1 MAKENYSAADMV
13 IDTLKNNNMDYVF
26 GIPGAKIDYLFDALE
41 DDGPELIVT
50 RHEQNAAMMAQGV
63 GRLTGKPGVALVTS
77 GPGVSN
83 LTTGLLTATSEGDPV
98 LAIGGQV
105 KRNDLLRLT
114 HQAVDNAALLK
125 SSTKYSAEVQDPES
139 LSEVMTNAIRTATS
153 GKNGASFI
161 SIPQD
166 VISSQV
172 QSKAIDLPEKPHLGV
187 PTDEEVNEVL
197 QAIKDAKFPVLL
209 AGMRS
214 SSEKE
219 TEAIRKFVEKTSLPV
234 VETFQGAGVISREL
248 EDHFFG
254 RVGLFRNQVGDEL
267 LRKADLVVAIG
278 YDPIEYEA
286 SNWNKE
292 LDTEI
297 ISIDEVHAEIT
308 NYLRPKKEL
317 VGNIAG
323 TIQMMSEKVSEP
335 IIDQKHLDDLEEL
348 RANIIEATGIKYE
361 HEDGILHPVE
371 IINTMQKTLTD
382 DTTVTVDVGSHYIW
396 MARKFR
402 SYNPRHLLF
411 SNGMQTLGVA
421 LPWAIAA
428 ALVRP
433 NTQVVSVA
441 GDGGFLFSGQDLE
454 TAVRKKLNIIQLIWN
469 DGKYNM
475 VEFQEEMKYKRA
487 AGVAF
492 GPVDYVKYAESFG
505 AKGIRVTSPEEFEAA
520 IKKGYET
527 EGPVLIDIPVNYKD
541 NIKLST
547 NMLPD
552 SLN

>member
-13 IDTLKNNNMDYVF
+13 IDTLKNNNVDYVF

-50 RHEQNAAMMAQGV
+50 RHEQNAAMMAQGI

-219 TEAIRKFVEKTSLPV
+219 TEAIRKFIEKTSLPV

-505 AKGIRVTSPEEFEAA
+505 AKGIRVTSPEELEAA
-520 IKKGYET
+520 IKEGYET

>member
-13 IDTLKNNNMDYVF
+13 IDTLKNNNVDYVF
-26 GIPGAKIDYLFDALE
+26 GIPGAKIDYLFNALE

-50 RHEQNAAMMAQGV
+50 RHEQNAAMMAQGI
-63 GRLTGKPGVALVTS
+63 GRLTGKPGGALVTS

-505 AKGIRVTSPEEFEAA
+505 AKGIRVTSPEELEAA
-520 IKKGYET
+520 IKEGYET

>member
-13 IDTLKNNNMDYVF
+13 IDTLKNNNVDYVF

-63 GRLTGKPGVALVTS
+63 GRLTGNPGVALVTS

-114 HQAVDNAALLK
+114 HQAVDNASLLR

-166 VISSQV
+166 VISAPV
-172 QSKAIDLPEKPHLGV
+172 QSKAINLCERPQLGV
-187 PTDEEVNEVL
+187 PSVDEIKEVIHEI
-197 QAIKDAKFPVLL
+197 QQAKFPVLL

-219 TEAIRKFVEKTSLPV
+219 TEAIRQLVAKTNLPV
-234 VETFQGAGVISREL
+234 VETFQGAGVLNREL
-248 EDHFFG
+248 ENHFFG

-267 LRKADLVVAIG
+267 LRKADLVVTIG

-297 ISIDEVHAEIT
+297 IAIDEVQAEIT
-308 NYLRPKKEL
+308 NFLRPKKEI

-323 TIQMMSEKVSEP
+323 TIQLLSENVTEP
-335 IIDQKHLDDLEEL
+335 IINEERLNDLEQL
-348 RANIIEATGIKYE
+348 RADIIEATGIKYT
-361 HEDGILHPVE
+361 HEDGVMHPLE
-371 IINTMQKTLTD
+371 IIETMQNNLTD

-396 MARKFR
+396 MSRKFR

-441 GDGGFLFSGQDLE
+441 GDGGFLFSAQDLE

-475 VEFQEEMKYKRA
+475 VEFQEEMKYKRSS
-487 AGVAF
+487 GVDF
-492 GPVDYVKYAESFG
+492 GPVDYVKYAEAFG
-505 AKGIRVTSPEEFEAA
+505 AKGLRVTSQEELEAA
-520 IKKGYET
+520 IKEGYET
-527 EGPVLIDIPVNYKD
+527 EGPVVIDIPVNYKD

>member
-1 MAKENYSAADMV
+1 MTNQNYTAADMV
-13 IDTLKNNNMDYVF
+13 IDTLKHNHIKYVF
-26 GIPGAKIDYLFDALE
+26 GIPGAKIDYLFNALE

-50 RHEQNAAMMAQGV
+50 RHEQNAAMMAQGI
-63 GRLTGKPGVALVTS
+63 GRITGKPGVALVTS

-114 HQAVDNAALLK
+114 HQSIDNASLLR
-125 SSTKYSAEVQDPES
+125 SSTKFSAEVQDPES
-139 LSEVMTNAIRTATS
+139 LSEVMTNAMRTATS
-153 GKNGASFI
+153 GKKGASFI

-166 VISSQV
+166 VI
-172 QSKAIDLPEKPHLGV
+172 QSPVKNKAIDLCEEPLLGV
-187 PTDEEVNEVL
+187 PQKEAIDEVI
-197 QAIKDAKFPVLL
+197 QKIKDAKFPVLL

-214 SSEKE
+214 SSEAE
-219 TEAIRKFVEKTSLPV
+219 TQSIRHLVEKSNLPV
-234 VETFQGAGVISREL
+234 VETFQGAGVLSKAL
-248 EDHFFG
+248 ENHFFG
-254 RVGLFRNQVGDEL
+254 RVGLFRNQVGDQL
-267 LRKADLVVAIG
+267 LKKADLVITIG

-286 SNWNKE
+286 SYWNKE
-292 LDTEI
+292 LETDI
-297 ISIDEVHAEIT
+297 INIDEVQAEIT
-308 NYLRPKKEL
+308 HHLHPVKEL
-317 VGNIAG
+317 IGNIAE
-323 TIQMMSEKVSEP
+323 TIELISNQIDAP
-335 IIDQKHLDDLEEL
+335 IIDEHHLNDLERL
-348 RANIIEATGIKYE
+348 RAEVIEASGIKCTHVDGVLHPLEIIET
-361 HEDGILHPVE
+361 LQ
-371 IINTMQKTLTD
+371 NTLTE

-402 SYNPRHLLF
+402 SYKPRHLLF

-469 DGKYNM
+469 DGRYNM
-475 VEFQEEMKYKRA
+475 VEFQEEMKYHRA
-487 AGVAF
+487 SGVDF
-492 GPVDYVKYAESFG
+492 GPVDYVKYAESMG
-505 AKGIRVTSPEEFEAA
+505 AKGIRVTTQEQLEAA
-520 IKKGYET
+520 IKEGYAT

-547 NMLPD
+547 NVLPD
-552 SLN
+552 SIN

>member
-1 MAKENYSAADMV
+1 MKGYEYKMAKENYSAADMV
-13 IDTLKNNNMDYVF
+13 IDTLKNNNVDYVF

-278 YDPIEYEA
+278 YDPIEYL
-286 SNWNKE
+286 S
-292 LDTEI
+292 
-297 ISIDEVHAEIT
+297 
-308 NYLRPKKEL
+308 
-317 VGNIAG
+317 
-323 TIQMMSEKVSEP
+323 
-335 IIDQKHLDDLEEL
+335 
-348 RANIIEATGIKYE
+348 
-361 HEDGILHPVE
+361 
-371 IINTMQKTLTD
+371 
-382 DTTVTVDVGSHYIW
+382 
-396 MARKFR
+396 
-402 SYNPRHLLF
+402 
-411 SNGMQTLGVA
+411 
-421 LPWAIAA
+421 
-428 ALVRP
+428 
-433 NTQVVSVA
+433 
-441 GDGGFLFSGQDLE
+441 
-454 TAVRKKLNIIQLIWN
+454 LIH
-469 DGKYNM
+469 
-475 VEFQEEMKYKRA
+475 
-487 AGVAF
+487 
-492 GPVDYVKYAESFG
+492 
-505 AKGIRVTSPEEFEAA
+505 I
-520 IKKGYET
+520 
-527 EGPVLIDIPVNYKD
+527 
-541 NIKLST
+541 
-547 NMLPD
+547 
-552 SLN
+552 

>member
-13 IDTLKNNNMDYVF
+13 IDTLKNNNVDYVF

-50 RHEQNAAMMAQGV
+50 RHEQNAAMMAQGI

-297 ISIDEVHAEIT
+297 IS
-308 NYLRPKKEL
+308 
-317 VGNIAG
+317 
-323 TIQMMSEKVSEP
+323 
-335 IIDQKHLDDLEEL
+335 
-348 RANIIEATGIKYE
+348 
-361 HEDGILHPVE
+361 
-371 IINTMQKTLTD
+371 
-382 DTTVTVDVGSHYIW
+382 
-396 MARKFR
+396 
-402 SYNPRHLLF
+402 
-411 SNGMQTLGVA
+411 
-421 LPWAIAA
+421 
-428 ALVRP
+428 
-433 NTQVVSVA
+433 
-441 GDGGFLFSGQDLE
+441 
-454 TAVRKKLNIIQLIWN
+454 
-469 DGKYNM
+469 
-475 VEFQEEMKYKRA
+475 
-487 AGVAF
+487 
-492 GPVDYVKYAESFG
+492 
-505 AKGIRVTSPEEFEAA
+505 
-520 IKKGYET
+520 
-527 EGPVLIDIPVNYKD
+527 
-541 NIKLST
+541 
-547 NMLPD
+547 
-552 SLN
+552 

>member
-1 MAKENYSAADMV
+1 MTKENYSAADMV
-13 IDTLKNNNMDYVF
+13 IDTLKNNNVDYVF
-26 GIPGAKIDYLFDALE
+26 GIPGAKIDYLFNALE

-50 RHEQNAAMMAQGV
+50 RHEQNAAMMAQGI

-105 KRNDLLRLT
+105 KRNDLLRMT
-114 HQAVDNAALLK
+114 HQAVDNASLLR

-166 VISSQV
+166 VIESPV
-172 QSKAIDLPEKPHLGV
+172 TSKAIDLCEQPQLGV
-187 PTDEEVNEVL
+187 PNLEDIQDVIK
-197 QAIKDAKFPVLL
+197 AIKHAKFPVLL
-209 AGMRS
+209 VGMRS

-219 TEAIRKFVEKTSLPV
+219 TEAIRQLVAKSNLPV
-234 VETFQGAGVISREL
+234 VETFQGAGVLNREL
-248 EDHFFG
+248 ENHFFG

-267 LRKADLVVAIG
+267 LRKADLVVTIG

-292 LDTEI
+292 LETEI
-297 ISIDEVHAEIT
+297 IVIDEVQAEIT
-308 NYLRPKKEL
+308 NFLRPKKEL
-317 VGNIAG
+317 IGSIAG
-323 TIQMMSEKVSEP
+323 TIQLLSENVHEP
-335 IIDQKHLDDLEEL
+335 IINQSRLDDLERL
-348 RANIIEATGIKYE
+348 RADVIEATGIKYT
-361 HEDGILHPVE
+361 HENGVMHPLE
-371 IINTMQKTLTD
+371 IIETMQNTLTD

-475 VEFQEEMKYKRA
+475 VEFQEEMKYKRS
-487 AGVAF
+487 AGVEF

-505 AKGIRVTSPEEFEAA
+505 AKGLRVTSQAELEAA
-520 IKKGYET
+520 LKEGYET
-527 EGPVLIDIPVNYKD
+527 DGPVLIDIPVNYKD

-547 NMLPD
+547 NVLPD

>member
-1 MAKENYSAADMV
+1 MTDKKYTAADMV
-13 IDTLKNNNMDYVF
+13 IDTLKNNGVEYVF
-26 GIPGAKIDYLFDALE
+26 GIPGAKIDYLFNALI

-50 RHEQNAAMMAQGV
+50 RHEQNAAMMAQGI
-63 GRLTGKPGVALVTS
+63 GRLTGKPGVVLVTS

-98 LAIGGQV
+98 LALGGQV

-114 HQAVDNAALLK
+114 HQSIDNAALLK
-125 SSTKYSAEVQDPES
+125 YSSKYSEEVQDPES
-139 LSEVMTNAIRTATS
+139 LSEVMTNAIRIATS

-166 VISSQV
+166 VISSPV
-172 QSKAIDLPEKPHLGV
+172 ESKAISLCQKPSLGV
-187 PTDEEVNEVL
+187 SSEHDINDVIE
-197 QAIKDAKFPVLL
+197 AIKNASFPVLL

-214 SSEKE
+214 SSAEE
-219 TEAIRKFVEKTSLPV
+219 TNAIRKLVERTNLPV

-248 EDHFFG
+248 ENHFFG

-267 LRKADLVVAIG
+267 LRKSDLVVTIG

-292 LDTEI
+292 LDTQI
-297 ISIDEVHAEIT
+297 INIDEVQAEIT
-308 NYLRPKKEL
+308 NYMQPKKEL
-317 VGNIAG
+317 IGNIAK
-323 TIQMMSEKVSEP
+323 TIEMISDKVDEP
-335 IIDQKHLDDLEEL
+335 FINQQHLDELEQL
-348 RANIIEATGIKYE
+348 RTHIDEETGIKAT
-361 HEDGILHPVE
+361 HEEGILHPVE
-371 IINTMQKTLTD
+371 IIESMQKVLTD

-396 MARKFR
+396 MARNFR

-421 LPWAIAA
+421 LPWAISA

-441 GDGGFLFSGQDLE
+441 GDGGFLFSSQDLE
-454 TAVRKKLNIIQLIWN
+454 TAVRKNLNIIQLIWN

-475 VEFQEEMKYKRA
+475 VEFQEEMKYKRSS
-487 AGVAF
+487 GVDF
-492 GPVDYVKYAESFG
+492 GPVDFVKYAESFG
-505 AKGIRVTSPEEFEAA
+505 AKGLRVTNQEELEAA
-520 IKKGYET
+520 IKEGYET
-527 EGPVLIDIPVNYKD
+527 DGPVLIDIPVNYKD

-552 SLN
+552 VFN

>member
-13 IDTLKNNNMDYVF
+13 IDTLKNNNVDYVF

-505 AKGIRVTSPEEFEAA
+505 AKGIRVTSPEELEAA
-520 IKKGYET
+520 IKEGYET

-541 NIKLST
+541 NVKLST

>member
-1 MAKENYSAADMV
+1 MTDKKYTAADMV
-13 IDTLKNNNMDYVF
+13 IDTLKNNGVEYVF
-26 GIPGAKIDYLFDALE
+26 GIPGAKIDYLFNALI

-50 RHEQNAAMMAQGV
+50 RHEQNAAMMAQGI
-63 GRLTGKPGVALVTS
+63 GRLTGKPGVVLVTS

-98 LAIGGQV
+98 LALGGQV

-114 HQAVDNAALLK
+114 HQSIDNAALLK
-125 SSTKYSAEVQDPES
+125 YSSKYSEEVQDPES
-139 LSEVMTNAIRTATS
+139 LSEVMTNAIRIATS

-166 VISSQV
+166 VISSPV
-172 QSKAIDLPEKPHLGV
+172 ESKAISLCQKPSLGV
-187 PTDEEVNEVL
+187 PSEHDINDVIE
-197 QAIKDAKFPVLL
+197 AIKNASFPVLL

-214 SSEKE
+214 SSAEE
-219 TEAIRKFVEKTSLPV
+219 TNAIRKLVERTNLPV

-248 EDHFFG
+248 ENHFFG

-267 LRKADLVVAIG
+267 LRKSDLVVTIG

-292 LDTEI
+292 LDTQI
-297 ISIDEVHAEIT
+297 INIDEVQAEIT
-308 NYLRPKKEL
+308 NYMQPKKEL
-317 VGNIAG
+317 IGNIAK
-323 TIQMMSEKVSEP
+323 TIEMISDKVDEP
-335 IIDQKHLDDLEEL
+335 FINQQHLDELEQL
-348 RANIIEATGIKYE
+348 RTHIDEETGIKAT
-361 HEDGILHPVE
+361 HEEGILHPVE
-371 IINTMQKTLTD
+371 IIESMQKVLTD

-396 MARKFR
+396 MARNFR

-421 LPWAIAA
+421 LPWAISA

-441 GDGGFLFSGQDLE
+441 GDGGFLFSSQDLE
-454 TAVRKKLNIIQLIWN
+454 TAVRKNLNIIQLIWN

-475 VEFQEEMKYKRA
+475 VEFQEEMKYKRSS
-487 AGVAF
+487 GVDF
-492 GPVDYVKYAESFG
+492 GPVDFVKYAESFG
-505 AKGIRVTSPEEFEAA
+505 AKGLRVTNQEELEAA
-520 IKKGYET
+520 IKESYET
-527 EGPVLIDIPVNYKD
+527 DGPVLIDIPVNYKD

-552 SLN
+552 VFN

>member
-1 MAKENYSAADMV
+1 MTKENYSAADMV
-13 IDTLKNNNMDYVF
+13 IDTLKNNNVDYVF
-26 GIPGAKIDYLFDALE
+26 GIPGAKIDYLFNALE

-308 NYLRPKKEL
+308 NYLRPKKEI

-505 AKGIRVTSPEEFEAA
+505 AKGIRVTSPEELEAA
-520 IKKGYET
+520 IKEGYET

>member
-13 IDTLKNNNMDYVF
+13 IDTLKNNNVDYVF

-197 QAIKDAKFPVLL
+197 QAIEDAKFPVLL

-505 AKGIRVTSPEEFEAA
+505 AKGIRVTSPEELEAA
-520 IKKGYET
+520 IKEGYET

>member
-1 MAKENYSAADMV
+1 MTDKKYTAADMV
-13 IDTLKNNNMDYVF
+13 IDTLKNNGVEYVF
-26 GIPGAKIDYLFDALE
+26 GIPGAKIDYLFNALI

-50 RHEQNAAMMAQGV
+50 RHEQNAAMMAQGI
-63 GRLTGKPGVALVTS
+63 GRLTGKPGVVLVTS

-98 LAIGGQV
+98 LALGGQV

-114 HQAVDNAALLK
+114 HQSIDNAALLK
-125 SSTKYSAEVQDPES
+125 YSSKYSEEVQDPES
-139 LSEVMTNAIRTATS
+139 LSEVMTNAIRIATS

-166 VISSQV
+166 VISSPV
-172 QSKAIDLPEKPHLGV
+172 ESKAISLCQKPNLGV
-187 PTDEEVNEVL
+187 PGEQDINDVIE
-197 QAIKDAKFPVLL
+197 AIKNASFPVLL

-214 SSEKE
+214 SSAEE
-219 TEAIRKFVEKTSLPV
+219 TNAIRKLVERTNLPV

-248 EDHFFG
+248 ENHFFG

-267 LRKADLVVAIG
+267 LRKSDLVVTIG

-292 LDTEI
+292 LETQI
-297 ISIDEVHAEIT
+297 INIDEVQAEIT
-308 NYLRPKKEL
+308 NYMQPKKEL
-317 VGNIAG
+317 IGNIAK
-323 TIQMMSEKVSEP
+323 TIEMISEKVDEP
-335 IIDQKHLDDLEEL
+335 FINQQHLDELEQL
-348 RANIIEATGIKYE
+348 RTHIDEETGIKAT
-361 HEDGILHPVE
+361 HEEGILHPVE
-371 IINTMQKTLTD
+371 IIESMQKVLTD

-396 MARKFR
+396 MARNFR

-421 LPWAIAA
+421 LPWAISA

-441 GDGGFLFSGQDLE
+441 GDGGFLFSSQDLE
-454 TAVRKKLNIIQLIWN
+454 TAVRKNLNIIQLIWN

-475 VEFQEEMKYKRA
+475 VEFQEEMKYKRSS
-487 AGVAF
+487 GVDF
-492 GPVDYVKYAESFG
+492 GPVDFVKYAESFG
-505 AKGIRVTSPEEFEAA
+505 AKGLRVTNQEELEAA
-520 IKKGYET
+520 IKEGYET
-527 EGPVLIDIPVNYKD
+527 DGPVLIDIPVNYKD

-552 SLN
+552 VFN

>member
-1 MAKENYSAADMV
+1 MTDKKYTAADMV
-13 IDTLKNNNMDYVF
+13 IDTLKNNGVEYVF
-26 GIPGAKIDYLFDALE
+26 GIPGAKIDYLFNALI

-50 RHEQNAAMMAQGV
+50 RHEQNAAMMAQGI
-63 GRLTGKPGVALVTS
+63 GRLTGKPGVVLVTS

-98 LAIGGQV
+98 LALGGQV

-114 HQAVDNAALLK
+114 HQSIDNAALLK
-125 SSTKYSAEVQDPES
+125 YSSKYSEEVQDPES
-139 LSEVMTNAIRTATS
+139 LSEVMTNAIRIATS

-166 VISSQV
+166 VISSPV
-172 QSKAIDLPEKPHLGV
+172 ESKAISLCQKPSLGV
-187 PTDEEVNEVL
+187 PSEQDINDVIE
-197 QAIKDAKFPVLL
+197 AIKNASFPVLL

-214 SSEKE
+214 SSAEE
-219 TEAIRKFVEKTSLPV
+219 TNAIRKLVERTNLPV
-234 VETFQGAGVISREL
+234 VETFRGAGVISREL
-248 EDHFFG
+248 ENHFFG

-267 LRKADLVVAIG
+267 LRKSDLVVTIG

-292 LDTEI
+292 LDTQI
-297 ISIDEVHAEIT
+297 INIDEVQAEIT
-308 NYLRPKKEL
+308 NYMQPKKEL
-317 VGNIAG
+317 IGNIAK
-323 TIQMMSEKVSEP
+323 TIEMISVKVDEP
-335 IIDQKHLDDLEEL
+335 FINQQHLDELEQL
-348 RANIIEATGIKYE
+348 RTHIDEETGIKAT
-361 HEDGILHPVE
+361 HEEGILHPVE
-371 IINTMQKTLTD
+371 IIESMQKVLTD

-396 MARKFR
+396 MARNFR

-421 LPWAIAA
+421 LPWAISA

-441 GDGGFLFSGQDLE
+441 GDGGFLFSSQDLE
-454 TAVRKKLNIIQLIWN
+454 TAVRKNLNIIQLIWN

-475 VEFQEEMKYKRA
+475 VEFQEEMKYKRSS
-487 AGVAF
+487 GVDF
-492 GPVDYVKYAESFG
+492 GPVDFVKYAESFG
-505 AKGIRVTSPEEFEAA
+505 AKGLRVTNQEELEAA
-520 IKKGYET
+520 IKEGYET
-527 EGPVLIDIPVNYKD
+527 DGPVLIDIPVNYKD

-552 SLN
+552 VFN